1 MKLTD
6 ETYLQVFE
14 RVGKN
19 DMQNVFTPPRLIRR
33 MLSRVNFMSND
44 KVLVWYNVEFV
55 IFLVREVGLRPEN
68 IYIYTNTQDKLI
80 LRNNGYN
87 VIYQEDIDFDKMSK
101 LINVKFDV
109 VIGNPPYQKQV
120 GPKKTE
126 AIWPKFVDKS
136 FEICKE
142 DGYVSL
148 IHPIGWRDVDGKY
161 KNTQKLLL
169 SKNVVYLAMNDI
181 KDGVKTFGVKTPYD
195 WYVVK
200 NIENNNNYYTEILDH
215 KGIINKICLFGLEY
229 IPNCNFDFVINL
241 IANNG
246 EETVD
251 VLYDCS
257 YHHQYDNTSKE
268 MVNGF
273 IYPCVYS
280 IKKDNIPT
288 FYYSN
293 TNGKGHFNIP
303 KVIFGNGAN
312 PTYMVDYNGEFGMC
326 EFTYGVINY
335 DLNIIEQ
342 SLKSKKISL
351 ITEAF
356 KYNNTQGQ
364 PIFNRRILSTFK
376 KDFWR
381 YFLDENNNVI
391 DPNFE
396 NVERI

>member
-142 DGYVSL
+142 GGYVSL
-148 IHPIGWRDVDGKY
+148 IHPSGWRNVDGKF
-161 KNTQKLLL
+161 KDTQKLLL
-169 SKNVVYLAMNDI
+169 SKNIEYLEIHNE
-181 KDGVKTFGVKTPYD
+181 KDGMKTFGAETRYD

-200 NIENNNNYYTEILDH
+200 NVENNGNTEI
-215 KGIINKICLFGLEY
+215 KGQRSESVN
-229 IPNCNFDFVINL
+229 INL
-241 IANNG
+241 IGKEFIPNDSIELIYNLVG
-246 EETVD
+246 NKNLVEVLHSYSDYETRKK
-251 VLYDCS
+251 
-257 YHHQYDNTSKE
+257 HMSKTITDE
-268 MVNGF
+268 Y
-273 IYPCVYS
+273 IYPIVYTVAKGDILKLIYS
-280 IKKDNIPT
+280 SYYTNKHFDKSKLIWSNGRITSVGSVIDIDGNYGLTQFAYAIVDEPINLPLIKKVFD
-288 FYYSN
+288 S
-293 TNGKGHFNIP
+293 K
-303 KVIFGNGAN
+303 IFRDLMEDCAVSD
-312 PTYMVDYNGEFGMC
+312 MS
-326 EFTYGVINY
+326 INRK
-335 DLNIIEQ
+335 II
-342 SLKSKKISL
+342 
-351 ITEAF
+351 
-356 KYNNTQGQ
+356 G
-364 PIFNRRILSTFK
+364 TFK

>member
-142 DGYVSL
+142 GGYVSL
-148 IHPIGWRDVDGKY
+148 IHPSGWRNVKGNYKDV
-161 KNTQKLLL
+161 QKLLL
-169 SKNVVYLAMNDI
+169 SKDVKYLDMYSDV
-181 KDGVKTFGVKTPYD
+181 DGMKIFNASINFDTYLIH
-195 WYVVK
+195 
-200 NIENNNNYYTEILDH
+200 NIENTSEKSVITDQSRKIFNH
-215 KGIINKICLFGLEY
+215 KINELEF
-229 IPNCNFDFVINL
+229 IPNGMFDEIFSLV
-241 IANNG
+241 AKEG
-246 EETVD
+246 EETVE
-251 VLYDCS
+251 VLYSRSAYGTDKN
-257 YHHQYDNTSKE
+257 HMSKVRTDE
-268 MVNGF
+268 H
-273 IYPCVYS
+273 IYPCVSNVTKSEDIKLLYS
-280 IKKDNIPT
+280 SI
-288 FYYSN
+288 N
-293 TNGKGHFNIP
+293 TNGHFGLP
-303 KVIFGNGAN
+303 KLICGSASSGTNYFIDNDG
-312 PTYMVDYNGEFGMC
+312 D
-326 EFTYGVINY
+326 YGVTQFSFA
-335 DLNIIEQ
+335 IIETPEN
-342 SLKSKKISL
+342 LPLIKKVMKSQIFQTIIKSIP
-351 ITEAF
+351 
-356 KYNNTQGQ
+356 NNSSAV
-364 PIFNRRILSTFK
+364 NYKILSTFK

-391 DPNFE
+391 EPNFE